1 MSVVSVPDA
10 VAITFAGQCD
20 RGTVREENQDSVLH
34 RNTPL
39 GDLMIVA
46 DGIGGYAGGGV
57 ASYMAVETISAS
69 VAGMPAFFPAEIAIE
84 EAICHA
90 NAAIAASAAEPGS
103 PNNQMGST
111 VVVALLR
118 TEYDRAQAPVSAL
131 IGHVGDS
138 RAYLLH
144 HGRLTQVTRDHSAVQ
159 ELIDSERITRDEAAG
174 HPDASMLTRCLG
186 HEPNVRVDIR
196 EVPLEV
202 GDSLL
207 LCSDGLWGYVSEQE
221 IERIVADATLDPEAA
236 SKALLD
242 LALAAG
248 GHDNVGIQLA
258 RVGVPPIRGIA
269 RTPYIVPAAELKTTE
284 ESVPAFAAELT
295 SEPAAASSPASDP
308 AFLYTPRP
316 SRPVMLHELVITTTN
331 ETNPARYAESMM
343 LPELITVPR
352 PESVS
357 AFSLPLTA
365 VSESVRPQVGF
376 ARLAAIFLLA
386 FAASSTLAYLAIINN
401 WLGVLHSAR

>member
-1 MSVVSVPDA
+1 MSMVSVPDA

-20 RGTVREENQDSVLH
+20 CGRVREENQDSVLQ
-34 RNTPL
+34 RSTPL

-84 EAICHA
+84 EAVCHA

-103 PNNQMGST
+103 PNNRMGST

-118 TEYDRAQAPVSAL
+118 TESDRAQAPVSAL

-138 RAYLLH
+138 RAYVLH
-144 HGRLTQVTRDHSAVQ
+144 HGRLKQITRDHSAVQ
-159 ELIDSERITRDEAAG
+159 ELIDTERITRDEAAD

-186 HEPNVRVDIR
+186 HEPNVSVDIR

-207 LCSDGLWGYVSEQE
+207 LCSDGLWGYVADEE
-221 IERIVADATLDPEAA
+221 IESVLGDSTLDPEAA
-236 SKALLD
+236 SKALLE

-248 GHDNVGIQLA
+248 GHDNIGIQLA
-258 RVGVPPIRGIA
+258 RVGVPPIRIV
-269 RTPYIVPAAELKTTE
+269 RTPYIAPA
-284 ESVPAFAAELT
+284 V
-295 SEPAAASSPASDP
+295 EPAAPEPVPAVAAQLDLAAAAVSRPVSDP
-308 AFLYTPRP
+308 AFLYAPPP
-316 SRPVMLHELVITTTN
+316 SRPVMLHELVTTATA

-357 AFSLPLTA
+357 ALRSPLTA
-365 VSESVRPQVGF
+365 VSESARPQVGL

-386 FAASSTLAYLAIINN
+386 FAASTTLAYLAVVNN
-401 WLGVLHSAR
+401 WFGILHSAR